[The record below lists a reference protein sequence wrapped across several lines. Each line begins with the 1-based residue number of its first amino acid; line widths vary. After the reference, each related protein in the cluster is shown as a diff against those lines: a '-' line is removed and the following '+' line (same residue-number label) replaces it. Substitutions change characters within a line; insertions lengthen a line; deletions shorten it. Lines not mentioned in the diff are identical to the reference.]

1 MTLIKVSSQSKTASV
16 AGSIAGT
23 FREFKRAEIQTI
35 GAGSLNQ
42 AMKALILARGY
53 LKDDG
58 FDVVFYPEFVDL
70 DFDGRFS
77 IEIKLIIDQLYSFFI

>member
-1 MTLIKVSSQSKTASV
+1 MDLIKVSSQSRTASV
-16 AGSIAGT
+16 AGTIAGSV
-23 FREFKRAEIQTI
+23 RENGRVEIQTI

-70 DFDGRFS
+70 DFDGRLVTA
-77 IEIKLIIDQLYSFFI
+77 IKIIVEPR